1 MILSVVI
8 TSLISVDILWNEQ
21 DAEEFRDL
29 QRRLEMVVQQL
40 ENERRETERLNKDI
54 NALRMDAIM
63 ARRDADKA
71 SREVMHY
78 ELWIMV
84 KLDIT
89 YMARISCGDFC
100 NNSMIQKPTKTN
112 TINTNVKVIMYIT
125 DVIL

>member
-78 ELWIMV
+78 EL
-84 KLDIT
+84 
-89 YMARISCGDFC
+89 
-100 NNSMIQKPTKTN
+100 
-112 TINTNVKVIMYIT
+112 
-125 DVIL
+125 